1 MMARHA
7 EVIARWVVRRRRA
20 RKQGCQGCGTR
31 FDGVACPACGRVGR
45 SVAVQAMALVVELQ
59 GGTRTVVVAE
69 RAPGGRWVAVKTMP
83 AAPQAI
89 AALRR
94 QHQADELGGLFG
106 SAA

>member
-1 MMARHA
+1 MARHA

-20 RKQGCQGCGTR
+20 RKQGCEGCGTR
-31 FDGVACPACGRVGR
+31 FDGVACPACGQLGR

-59 GGTRTVVVAE
+59 RGTRTVVVAE
-69 RAPGGRWVAVKTMP
+69 RAPGGRWAAVKTMP
-83 AAPQAI
+83 ATPEAI

-94 QHQADELGGLFG
+94 KHQVDELGGLFG

>member
-1 MMARHA
+1 MARHA
-7 EVIARWVVRRRRA
+7 EVMAGWVVRLLRA
-20 RKQGCQGCGTR
+20 RKQGCEGCGTR

-69 RAPGGRWVAVKTMP
+69 RAPGGRWVAVKTMRATP
-83 AAPQAI
+83 EAI

>member
-7 EVIARWVVRRRRA
+7 EVVARWVVRRQRA
-20 RKQGCQGCGTR
+20 RKQGCAGCGTR
-31 FDGVACPACGRVGR
+31 FDGVACPACGLVGR
-45 SVAVQAMALVVELQ
+45 SVAVQAMALVIELH

-69 RAPGGRWVAVKTMP
+69 RAPGGRWVAVQTMP
-83 AAPQAI
+83 ATPKAI

-94 QHQADELGGLFG
+94 QHEADELGGLFG